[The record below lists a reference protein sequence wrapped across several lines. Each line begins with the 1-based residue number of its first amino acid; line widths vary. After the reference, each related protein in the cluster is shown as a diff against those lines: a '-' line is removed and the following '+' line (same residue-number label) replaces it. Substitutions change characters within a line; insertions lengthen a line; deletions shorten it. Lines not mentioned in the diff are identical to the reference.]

1 VWAQSASNVWLG
13 GQTSTSFGDIYRANG
28 TTVNPYSPYS
38 DYPVRA
44 IWGAPRAAAGWAV
57 SNEDLGKTSTIWRV
71 DATTFT
77 SSLAGVTGRFLALG
91 GQSDANAW
99 AVGQAGA
106 MIHWDGGAWS
116 KAWSTSV
123 NDVFIYGA
131 WMAAPNDGW
140 AVASEGTI
148 LRWNGTSWAPF
159 TSNTASNLGAVH
171 GIGPS
176 DVWAGAGTQLL
187 HFDGTS
193 WAVVPSF
200 LPYSSGGIAAIWA
213 SASDDLWVAVNTSS
227 GAVISHWNGTA
238 WGPTTLPY
246 NISSVWRLWSPTPG
260 DVWALGGTVF
270 RKNGAAATFT
280 QVPTAGAAST
290 YWLAMWGASA
300 TDAWLVGAGGAIQHW
315 DGSAFQSVSSP
326 TTQDL
331 EDIRG
336 TGARDIY
343 ATGANGAI
351 VHWDGTSWKA
361 ESADTGIE
369 LRAIAFTGANDVQVF
384 GDATGILRKQ
394 R

>member
-1 VWAQSASNVWLG
+1 
-13 GQTSTSFGDIYRANG
+13 
-28 TTVNPYSPYS
+28 
-38 DYPVRA
+38 
-44 IWGAPRAAAGWAV
+44 
-57 SNEDLGKTSTIWRV
+57 
-71 DATTFT
+71 
-77 SSLAGVTGRFLALG
+77 
-91 GQSDANAW
+91 
-99 AVGQAGA
+99 

-148 LRWNGTSWAPF
+148 LRWNGTSWSPF
-159 TSNTASNLGAVH
+159 TGNTASNLGAVH